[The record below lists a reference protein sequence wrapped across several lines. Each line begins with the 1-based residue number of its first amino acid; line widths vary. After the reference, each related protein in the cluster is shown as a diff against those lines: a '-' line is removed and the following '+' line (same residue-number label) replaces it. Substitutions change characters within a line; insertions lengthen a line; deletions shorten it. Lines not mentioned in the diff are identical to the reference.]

1 MGFCTGLASSPSWE
15 IIRGQQKDTD
25 MNDEQAKAVIDAL
38 NKIAKSLENIDKTME
53 QRLKQIALKQS
64 R

>member
-1 MGFCTGLASSPSWE
+1 
-15 IIRGQQKDTD
+15 